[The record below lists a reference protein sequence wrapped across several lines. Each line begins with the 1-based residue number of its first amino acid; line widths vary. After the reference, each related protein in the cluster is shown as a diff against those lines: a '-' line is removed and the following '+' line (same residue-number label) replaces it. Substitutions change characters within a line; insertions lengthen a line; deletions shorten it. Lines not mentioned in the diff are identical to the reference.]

1 MLIQKL
7 LVQNRKEQPAIHLPA
22 SIAWLFCLSL
32 GGFSTAAADGIESWN
47 INAFGHVELA
57 AGESGLY
64 QDDVSLGE
72 SALFVTGRLSSRWS
86 VLTEISAR
94 PKKYRED
101 TVKVER
107 LRLRYDLTDNHWLSL
122 GKMHT
127 PVNHWNDTYHHGRVF
142 FPSIDRPQTFAEFI
156 PVHEIGVRASGENL
170 GQKNV
175 FYDIVIGSGQSAH
188 DDAFKNGVKSF
199 TFSAGFY
206 PTNNLKWRFS
216 YYRDQLVDHLND
228 PDHAPIVSSHSGHG
242 AMHSGHGAMHADGSM
257 HADSTMLLPRE
268 DLDYDLL
275 SSSLTYEG
283 ERYEVLTEL
292 AFFRSEGSGW
302 SGGIYQNV
310 RYKVTDD
317 IRVYALLDLIDIDE
331 EEQHYAPGHS
341 RKYGVGLEY
350 WLGASWSLKAEYCH
364 VDIDRGGVETE
375 GNVFKL
381 QMSFGF

>member
-1 MLIQKL
+1 MLIQKVL
-7 LVQNRKEQPAIHLPA
+7 MQNIEEQPAIRLPA

-32 GGFSTAAADGIESWN
+32 GGFSTAAAGGLESWN

-57 AGESGLY
+57 AGESALY
-64 QDDVSLGE
+64 QDDLSLGE

-142 FPSIDRPQTFAEFI
+142 FPSIDRPQIFAEFI
-156 PVHEIGVRASGENL
+156 PVHEIGIRASGENL

-175 FYDIVIGSGQSAH
+175 FYDIVLGSGQSAH

-199 TFSAGFY
+199 TVSAGFY

-216 YYRDQLVDHLND
+216 YYRDQLIDHLND
-228 PDHAPIVSSHSGHG
+228 PDHAPLVSSL
-242 AMHSGHGAMHADGSM
+242 SGHGAMHADDSM
-257 HADSTMLLPRE
+257 HASSTMLLPRE

-310 RYKVTDD
+310 RYKVADD
-317 IRVYALLDLIDIDE
+317 IRVYALLDFLDIDE
-331 EEQHYAPGHS
+331 EEQHYAPRHS

-350 WLGASWSLKAEYCH
+350 WLGASWSLKAEYCYF
-364 VDIDRGGVETE
+364 DTDRDGAETE